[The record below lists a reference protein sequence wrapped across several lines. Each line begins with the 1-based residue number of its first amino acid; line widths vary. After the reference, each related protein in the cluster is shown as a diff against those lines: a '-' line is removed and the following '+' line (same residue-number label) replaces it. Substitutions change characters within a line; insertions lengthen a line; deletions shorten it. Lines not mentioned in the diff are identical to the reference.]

1 MKRVF
6 FLISLVVAS
15 LTASA
20 DENIIV
26 ENLVIP
32 QGKQAEMVVK
42 FNFNATHEY
51 VSYQFTVELP
61 EGVSLVADEYGKA
74 AYTLPDNQPAALFS
88 VDFLASN
95 GIVKV
100 YSSPSTPIAGST
112 GVLIRIP
119 VEASEELEVGTSLSG
134 KLKDVEFTK
143 NTGAVRTPF
152 ADADISITIAEPRLV
167 FDENSTTLPIYTDGE
182 SDNVR
187 MVRTIKAGRW
197 NTICLPF
204 TLTKAKAE
212 AVFPGVELAE
222 FTGFETEYTDDDD
235 VTPDA
240 ITLNFAT
247 YTMSTKKGMTGGKPF
262 LIKVTEDVDGFE
274 VDGVK
279 LVGSPSN
286 ASGVDEYETSGS
298 FVGTFVKTTV
308 PMDGL
313 FLNGNN
319 FWYSVGKSEVKA
331 FRAWFELGAVLDKET
346 DFGSRIMLNI
356 IDETTG
362 ISTPS
367 TGASLTYG
375 EEVYNLNGQR
385 VSKTERGIYIVNGK
399 KVIKK

>member
-1 MKRVF
+1 MKKLL
-6 FLISLVVAS
+6 FLTTLLVLAF
-15 LTASA
+15 TQTFA
-20 DENIIV
+20 DENISV
-26 ENLVIP
+26 ESLAIP
-32 QGKQAEMVVK
+32 QGKQAEMVVN
-42 FNFNATHEY
+42 FNFNETHEY

-119 VEASEELEVGTSLSG
+119 VEASEELEVGTPLSG

-152 ADADISITIAEPRLV
+152 ADANISITIAEPRLV

-204 TLTKAKAE
+204 TLTMAKAE

-235 VTPDA
+235 VTP
-240 ITLNFAT
+240 
-247 YTMSTKKGMTGGKPF
+247 
-262 LIKVTEDVDGFE
+262 
-274 VDGVK
+274 
-279 LVGSPSN
+279 SP
-286 ASGVDEYETSGS
+286 
-298 FVGTFVKTTV
+298 
-308 PMDGL
+308 
-313 FLNGNN
+313 
-319 FWYSVGKSEVKA
+319 
-331 FRAWFELGAVLDKET
+331 
-346 DFGSRIMLNI
+346 
-356 IDETTG
+356 
-362 ISTPS
+362 
-367 TGASLTYG
+367 
-375 EEVYNLNGQR
+375 
-385 VSKTERGIYIVNGK
+385 
-399 KVIKK
+399 